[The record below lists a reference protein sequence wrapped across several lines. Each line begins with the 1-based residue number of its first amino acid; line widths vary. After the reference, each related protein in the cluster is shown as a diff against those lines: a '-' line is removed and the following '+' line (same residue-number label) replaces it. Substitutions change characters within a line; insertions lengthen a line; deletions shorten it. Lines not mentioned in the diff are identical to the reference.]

1 MGKRPKPQDY
11 ANHGH
16 FWAKRSRDISRDAR
30 EQLSGSRRSSRLNGG
45 VRSDGWT
52 KAGRRRRHRSPAQGA
67 APDAEGQLSR
77 KDSPE
82 RGAASSDVEGR
93 TTSGCGRRHRR
104 PVQGAA
110 SGAEGPA
117 QGAALRGRPSRKDSP
132 AEGAASLETDGRTTS
147 GRRRGYRSPAQGAA
161 SGAESPAQGAALLD
175 RSPRKGSSAQD
186 ADSLDAE
193 ERRCSGCGTLTY
205 LSINRTLVLEG
216 NRDGTL
222 LNKSTTPGLGQGPTV
237 WLSNPKGQLA
247 GKGQGPTNK
256 KYKISKATNAKPKE
270 TSKRSSLD

>member
-93 TTSGCGRRHRR
+93 TTSGCGRRHRS

-110 SGAEGPA
+110 SGAEG
-117 QGAALRGRPSRKDSP
+117 
-132 AEGAASLETDGRTTS
+132 
-147 GRRRGYRSPAQGAA
+147 
-161 SGAESPAQGAALLD
+161 PAQGAALLD